1 MRLED
6 MTPVML
12 GRTKECKTPGERL
25 ALMAEEGVEL
35 TDEQLEGIS
44 GGSKG
49 GTGGDVC
56 KKNPDSVRCTVIS
69 DTENSGHLGVRC
81 KGQSPATKDESRT
94 GIIFRCRR

>member
-12 GRTKECKTPGERL
+12 GRAKECKTPGERL

-44 GGSKG
+44 GGGWDDGNLCPKDPTGMQSHKWVRTG
-49 GTGGDVC
+49 KMRGNATGG
-56 KKNPDSVRCTVIS
+56 PGEFFQYRCEYCGKEQWSAV
-69 DTENSGHLGVRC
+69 
-81 KGQSPATKDESRT
+81 
-94 GIIFRCRR
+94 